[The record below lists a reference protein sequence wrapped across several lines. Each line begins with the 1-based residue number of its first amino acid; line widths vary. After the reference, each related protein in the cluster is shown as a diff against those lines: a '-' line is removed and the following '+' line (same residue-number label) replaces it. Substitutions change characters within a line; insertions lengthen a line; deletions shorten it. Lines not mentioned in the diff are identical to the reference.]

1 MAIPIYNPT
10 SGVSQTITEFTDQ
23 SSVSISHNFS
33 YKPRV
38 IILDSGG
45 NVIMGDIQY
54 TNNSVSITFVIAI
67 SGTVYLT

>member
-10 SGVSQTITEFTDQ
+10 SGISQTITEFTDQ